1 MKVFNRLIK
10 MSIAKIS
17 IAIFLLSPILANAIG
32 ECQSFFMPDLTTLDI
47 IKTRNEKNIDQII
60 QDGANPNTLLKM
72 AIYLNQNKIVSHL
85 IDKHSDNISATTDG
99 RYQTLESR
107 ESEISPEIKERN
119 YEELAFL
126 DLITP
131 LEATLLFGN
140 KQSLLSL
147 LEATKNDLIKPF
159 LDNADLSFI
168 NALRTVTFSPLSSFA
183 ISNELYKSWTFDP
196 VSFKDTVEAFIKT
209 GSLYNPLDTI
219 PPALKILDDPE
230 KPVIKIASQNSKV
243 ELEPL
248 LPSNHKVRTE
258 IKRLLI
264 EELINIARK
273 EKLVNH
279 PSLNDALEIVAG
291 SKDLAELTDLAQILI
306 EELGVP
312 SSETKAVEIA
322 INNGNLNFAKHLLE
336 TQSFPSDIA
345 SVIDVIVSK
354 NHQDLLSII
363 LTKVDLETVS
373 GDFLKKLLK
382 SLINNMQIESIEFL
396 KDKGII
402 EKIKNRNLGYI
413 VNSLGYEVLEKT
425 SHKDFYKLLI
435 SVDFTFHPGMPKYPN
450 QIFAN
455 LLVEHQLK
463 SVELSEVIKF
473 LQDKGSDPSIAI
485 QSALDALNEKLKEAE
500 SLNDT
505 REIEQ
510 KIEFIE
516 KLNDYMSIGK
526 EISDRALYDKISF
539 PSHLRQRSEIRDYIN
554 INMTAWLNAL
564 NANILQS
571 RIALQKAINS
581 YWHLA
586 ISRDKENKEKELE
599 EEAEEIVMI
608 IMNKFNFD
616 KASTSTI
623 INITSYGSVKM
634 VAFLIERQLI
644 DPALLPEI
652 LHFMPQMFPYNQ
664 KIKKI
669 DLLITLSKPSSKDE
683 WGRTDLMFVAQ
694 IGTAQQVEFL
704 IERGHDI
711 YAKDRQRKGIEDYA
725 NQNFNHRKDIL
736 EILKKYGY

>member
-85 IDKHSDNISATTDG
+85 IDKHSDNISETTRDHI
-99 RYQTLESR
+99 QTLESR
-107 ESEISPEIKERN
+107 DSEISPEIKERD
-119 YEELAFL
+119 YEELEFL
-126 DLITP
+126 NRITP
-131 LEATLLFGN
+131 LEVALLFGN

-168 NALRTVTFSPLSSFA
+168 KALQTVTFSPLSSFA

-264 EELINIARK
+264 EELISIARK

-336 TQSFPSDIA
+336 TQSLPLNIA

-373 GDFLKKLLK
+373 RDFLVKLLK

-396 KDKGII
+396 KDKGVDNKV
-402 EKIKNRNLGYI
+402 KIGYGMQ
-413 VNSLGYEVLEKT
+413 SLRYEVLEKT
-425 SHKDFYKLLI
+425 NHKNFYKLLI
-435 SVDFTFHPGMPKYPN
+435 SVDFTFHPNVPKYPN
-450 QIFAN
+450 EIFAN
-455 LLVEHQLK
+455 LLIENQLK
-463 SVELSEVIKF
+463 AVELSEVIKF
-473 LQDKGSDPSIAI
+473 LQNKGAEPSIAI
-485 QSALDALNEKLKEAE
+485 QSALDTLNEKLKKAN
-500 SLNDT
+500 SSNDT
-505 REIEQ
+505 HEIKQ

-539 PSHLRQRSEIRDYIN
+539 PSHPRQRSKISDQIN
-554 INMTAWLNAL
+554 IDMTVWLNAL
-564 NANILQS
+564 NANILKS
-571 RIALQKAINS
+571 RIALQKAIES
-581 YWHLA
+581 YSLLA
-586 ISRDKENKEKELE
+586 RSKGKENKELE

-608 IMNKFNFD
+608 IMNQFNFD
-616 KASTSTI
+616 KASTIPIT
-623 INITSYGSVKM
+623 NITSYGSVKM

-644 DPALLPEI
+644 DPALLPELLSSI
-652 LHFMPQMFPYNQ
+652 SYSVPYNQ
-664 KIKKI
+664 EIKKI
-669 DLLITLSKPSSKDE
+669 ELLITLSKPSSKDE

-694 IGTAQQVEFL
+694 TGTAQQVEFL

-711 YAKDRQRKGIEDYA
+711 YAKDSERKGIKDYA
-725 NQNFNHRKDIL
+725 NQNINHGKDIL